1 VLVARKISITTMT
14 LLDASKTVASN
25 IAGDNK
31 VVNFGTGSKI
41 RFGFWFLATCDYQ
54 PKTRNQQPAT
64 YLLGG

>member
-1 VLVARKISITTMT
+1 
-14 LLDASKTVASN
+14 VASN

-41 RFGFWFLATCDYQ
+41 LFGFWFLATCDYQ

-64 YLLGG
+64 YLLGSLTCPEKVEKCLHCGV